1 MTKTL
6 RVDMNELEFALDV
19 NQNVFTNYLDIE
31 TGEIVAVPGDAY
43 DGIVGDEDEDT
54 EAVLELIESNP
65 ERFLLLEPDAD
76 IRPSFDDAR
85 EFVRSVEDEPFRRRL
100 EAALD
105 QRRGA
110 FRSFLDLVQQES
122 GEIERW
128 NHVSRQRVRD
138 NIVASLAAR
147 GINLLYEPLPPFQP
161 RHDARRHLLAGA
173 AAFVNRVK
181 QIKGVTRIALIGSIT
196 TPKRSPNNI
205 NMLLTIAS
213 EDIVPD
219 IAVAGRKLKGHAHQ
233 LNRGADIFL
242 ADPTGRYL
250 GRTCPWR
257 ECGPGIRSRC
267 QAQHCGGHLYDDLH
281 VLTLKHDT
289 IATPPIEIW
298 PKVVLRGDVPKDVL
312 EAFGIEG

>member
-6 RVDMNELEFALDV
+6 RVDMNELEFAFDT
-19 NQNVFTNYLDIE
+19 NDNIFTNYLDTE

-54 EAVLELIESNP
+54 EAVLERIEDNP
-65 ERFLLLEPDAD
+65 ERFLLLESHSD
-76 IRPSFDDAR
+76 IRPSLDDAR
-85 EFVRSVEDEPFRRRL
+85 EFARSVEDEPFRRRL

-105 QRRGA
+105 QRRRA
-110 FRSFLDLVQQES
+110 FRSFVDLVHQES

-138 NIVASLAAR
+138 NIAASLAAR

-181 QIKGVTRIALIGSIT
+181 QLKGVTRIALIGSIT

-205 NMLLTIAS
+205 NIVLTITS

-219 IAVAGRKLKGHAHQ
+219 IAAAGRKLKGHAQQ

-242 ADPTGRYL
+242 ADSTGRYL

-281 VLTLKHDT
+281 ILTLKHDT
-289 IATPPIEIW
+289 ITAPPIEIW
-298 PKVVLRGDVPKDVL
+298 PKVVVRTDVPKDVL